1 MNFHARKFDNST
13 KFITRDR
20 VWVVHWRLMPVKSL
34 RQELFCLSAQN
45 FPSKLFLSTCAVCF
59 RFKFFWI
66 FFHWTRARLKAK
78 LFVSLRSGFA
88 FLSVL
93 SELSYKRQ
101 LFCFHF
107 TSVSMKIREKKSPR
121 AGFLIDFGL
130 RLRGTHR
137 TKASCKHETEIM
149 RVKSCV
155 PLFHP
160 ATT

>member
-1 MNFHARKFDNST
+1 MHENLIIRQKKNS
-13 KFITRDR
+13 RDSAG
-20 VWVVHWRLMPVKSL
+20 VVHWRLMPVNSL

-45 FPSKLFLSTCAVCF
+45 FPSKSFSFHLHGLFLLQ
-59 RFKFFWI
+59 I
-66 FFHWTRARLKAK
+66 L
-78 LFVSLRSGFA
+78 LN
-88 FLSVL
+88 FLSLNTSEVKGEVVCVIAQWICFLSFL

-107 TSVSMKIREKKSPR
+107 TSISMKILWKKIAVGRFSHR
-121 AGFLIDFGL
+121 LGL

-160 ATT
+160 AMT